1 MLKNKR
7 STLNQLILLF
17 CLYFSIET
25 YHPRFSFFGR
35 REESRCVRQGGI
47 EVTMYVSSRDLKVL
61 LDRNLFLL
69 RKGYKIMQILKN
81 LLEFPRLG
89 FGGQHLLIPSP
100 TGSVTELHY
109 R

>member
-1 MLKNKR
+1 M
-7 STLNQLILLF
+7 
-17 CLYFSIET
+17 
-25 YHPRFSFFGR
+25 
-35 REESRCVRQGGI
+35 REERRCVRQGGI
-47 EVTMYVSSRDLKVL
+47 EVKMYVSSRDLKVL

-69 RKGYKIMQILKN
+69 GKGYKIMQILKN

-89 FGGQHLLIPSP
+89 FGGQHLLIPSL